1 MNPAK
6 VYLVQTDTTAGFLSQ
21 NKEKLSLIKKRDK
34 NKQFIISVDSFDTL
48 KKFTRVPKTHKKLI
62 RRASKTTFVYAN
74 NLAIRVVKDERHLEF
89 LRKIKWSY
97 STSSNE
103 SGKRFDESFVKDNAE
118 IILYTKYGFSENTPS
133 VIIKCGKTAKE
144 RLR

>member
-1 MNPAK
+1 MNPEK

-21 NKEKLSLIKKRDK
+21 NQEKLSQIKQRDQ

-48 KKFTRVPKTHKKLI
+48 KRFTRVRKIHKKMI
-62 RRASKTTFVYAN
+62 RRASKSTFIYTRD
-74 NLAIRVVKDERHLEF
+74 LAIRVVRNEKHLRF
-89 LRKIKWSY
+89 LKKIKWTY

-103 SGKRFDESFVKDNAE
+103 SGKRFDENFAKAKAD
-118 IILYTKYGFSENTPS
+118 IILYTKDGFSENSPS
-133 VIIKCGKTAKE
+133 VIIKCGKRSKM